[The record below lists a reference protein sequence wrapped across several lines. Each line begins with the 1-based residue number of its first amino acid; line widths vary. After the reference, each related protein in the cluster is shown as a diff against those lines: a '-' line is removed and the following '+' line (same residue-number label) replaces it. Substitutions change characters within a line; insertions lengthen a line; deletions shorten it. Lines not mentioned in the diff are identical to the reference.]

1 MTRTFVGFGFGP
13 IQGGLFLYEAYLS
26 GNFDRFVV
34 AEVDAELV
42 RAVQDAGGRYA
53 LNIARAD
60 RVDPFE
66 LSGIEL
72 MNPRTPEGRNGLI
85 DAIAEAG
92 ELATAL
98 PSVNFYDV
106 GGDASVVSLLTA
118 GLARRP
124 DPRPTIL
131 YAAEN
136 NNHAAEILTDK
147 LAEAGAAID
156 AFQALNTVIG
166 KMSGVITDPQ
176 TIEAMELVPIT
187 PRAGRAILIEE
198 FNRILVS
205 RVELEGFRR
214 GIDVFEEK
222 SDLLPFEEAKLFGHN
237 AIHAVMGYLADL
249 RGYRTIAEVGDDEG
263 ILAIARAAFLDESGP
278 ALIARHAGLGDPL
291 FTPVGW
297 RAYAEDLLERMVNPN
312 LNDLVERVG
321 RDHRRKLGWD
331 DRIYGTMRRSLDAGI
346 SPTHL
351 AKGAAAGVLSMIRR
365 ADELTDP
372 PADLPAGEDGLTRA
386 SLGEVLGEIWADDA
400 EADQA
405 GELIDLTHRALGEL
419 PVDAR
424 G

>member
-13 IQGGLFLYEAYLS
+13 IQSGLFLYEAYLS

-53 LNIARAD
+53 LNIARTD

-72 MNPRTPEGRNGLI
+72 MNPRTAEGRDALI
-85 DAIAEAG
+85 DAIAQAD

-98 PSVNFYDV
+98 PSVDFYDA
-106 GGDASVVSLLTA
+106 GGDASVVSLLAA
-118 GLARRP
+118 GLAGRDAP
-124 DPRPTIL
+124 GPTVL

-147 LAEAGAAID
+147 LTDAGAQIGR
-156 AFQALNTVIG
+156 FQALNTVIG

-176 TIEAMELVPIT
+176 TIETMELAPIT

-205 RVELEGFRR
+205 QVEIEGFGR

-222 SDLLPFEEAKLFGHN
+222 PDLLPFEEAKLFGHN

-249 RGYRTIAEVGDDEG
+249 RGYRTIAEVAGDED
-263 ILAIARAAFLDESGP
+263 ILTVARTAFLDEAGP

-291 FTPVGW
+291 FTPAGW
-297 RAYAEDLLERMVNPN
+297 RTYAEDLLERMVNPN
-312 LNDLVERVG
+312 LNDRVERVG

-331 DRIYGTMRRSLDAGI
+331 DRIYGTMRRALNAGL
-346 SPTHL
+346 SPRNL
-351 AKGAAAGVLSMIRR
+351 AAGAAAGVCSMIRR
-365 ADELTDP
+365 ADELTHP
-372 PADLPAGEDGLTRA
+372 PAALPAGEDDLTRD
-386 SLGEVLGEIWADDA
+386 SLAELLGEIWGDDA
-400 EADQA
+400 DTAQGRD
-405 GELIDLTHRALGEL
+405 LIDLTCHALREL
-419 PVDAR
+419 PAGRR

>member
-13 IQGGLFLYEAYLS
+13 IQSGLFLYEAYLS

-72 MNPRTPEGRNGLI
+72 MNPRTAEGRDALV

-98 PSVNFYDV
+98 PSVDFYDA
-106 GGDASVVSLLTA
+106 GGDASVVSLLAA
-118 GLARRP
+118 GLAGRDAP
-124 DPRPTIL
+124 KATVL

-147 LAEAGAAID
+147 LTAAGAEID
-156 AFQALNTVIG
+156 RFQALNTVIG
-166 KMSGVITDPQ
+166 KMSGVITDPE
-176 TIEAMELVPIT
+176 TIEAMELAPIT

-205 RVELEGFRR
+205 RVEIEGFAR

-222 SDLLPFEEAKLFGHN
+222 PDLLPFEEAKLFGHN

-249 RGYRTIAEVGDDEG
+249 RGYRTIAEVAGDED
-263 ILAIARAAFLDESGP
+263 ILTVARTAFLDEAGP

-291 FTPVGW
+291 FTPAGW

-331 DRIYGTMRRSLDAGI
+331 DRIYGTMRRALNAGL
-346 SPTHL
+346 SPRNL
-351 AKGAAAGVLSMIRR
+351 ARGAAAGVCSMIRR
-365 ADELTDP
+365 ADELTHP
-372 PADLPAGEDGLTRA
+372 PAALPAGEDDLTRE
-386 SLGEVLGEIWADDA
+386 SLAELLGEIWGDNA
-400 EADQA
+400 ETAQA
-405 GELIDLTHRALGEL
+405 RDLIDLTYHALDEL
-419 PVDAR
+419 PAGRR